1 MASSMKIAFLTTRFE
16 RPSYRFRVGQ
26 FLPFLER
33 NGVACAPF
41 VIPPAGWARARL
53 FLGLRGFDAVFLQKK
68 TLGPLDRAILSRAAR
83 RLVYDV
89 DDAVMFREHD
99 RSDAPRGSRM
109 RRFRAMARMGD
120 LVLAGNDTLRRAA
133 AAHASR
139 VFCFPTVVDTDRY
152 RPEPRAP
159 RIPPVIGWSGSRSTN
174 GYLNAI
180 LPALDRLGGRVPF
193 TLRVVSDTPSGID
206 LERCAN
212 VRTEFSPW
220 DAATERDDFLGFDI
234 GLMPLPDTP
243 WARGKC
249 ALKALLYMACG
260 VPAVCS
266 PVGVVSTI
274 ITNGR
279 NGFLPASAAEWES
292 SLERLLRDAALR
304 REIAAR
310 GRETVEGRYAL
321 SAHAPRLLAIL
332 RDLCGEATP

>member
-1 MASSMKIAFLTTRFE
+1 MKIAFLTTRIE

-26 FLPFLER
+26 FIPFLER
-33 NGVACAPF
+33 HGVACATLI
-41 VIPPAGWARARL
+41 IPPAPWARARL
-53 FLGLRGFDAVFLQKK
+53 FRGLRDHDIVFLQKK
-68 TLGPLDRAILSRAAR
+68 LLGPLDRAILSRTAR

-99 RSDAPRGSRM
+99 RPDSPRGSRM
-109 RRFRAMARMGD
+109 RRFRAMAALSD

-133 AAHASR
+133 AAHAGR

-159 RIPPVIGWSGSRSTN
+159 RTPPVIGWSGSHSTN

-180 LPALDRLGGRVPF
+180 LPALDRLAGRVPF

-206 LERCAN
+206 LARCVN
-212 VRTEFSPW
+212 VRTEFSRW
-220 DAATERDDFLGFDI
+220 SAANERDDFLGFDI

-279 NGFLPASAAEWES
+279 NGFLAASAGEWEA
-292 SLERLLRDAALR
+292 SLGRLLGDAALR
-304 REIAAR
+304 RDIAAG

-332 RDLCGEATP
+332 RDLCGEAAP